1 MSGPHD
7 LISQLITKVGH
18 GALVDCCSSS
28 TDSWILESLLD
39 AMIVVVLVVNI
50 VGYSAITITPP
61 LSDAPADLSGRMVRW
76 LTLTVVADPDRF
88 FRRSP
93 SGNATTPL
101 CHCIAKPWCW
111 NSFEEEGGT
120 S

>member
-1 MSGPHD
+1 MQ
-7 LISQLITKVGH
+7 QLQ
-18 GALVDCCSSS
+18 

-76 LTLTVVADPDRF
+76 LTLTVVARTQTGSSVDP
-88 FRRSP
+88 RR
-93 SGNATTPL
+93 ATQPRRYVTAL
-101 CHCIAKPWCW
+101 Q
-111 NSFEEEGGT
+111 NLGVGT
-120 S
+120 LLRRRGVPVEC